1 MPMIIRKTKNLL
13 LDAKRETFTSLV
25 WQVRS
30 NAWRPPTDIYETDA
44 DLVVRVDIAGI
55 QDDNVEVTIQDNS
68 LFINGIR
75 NDTPER
81 RAYHQMEIPFGKFSI
96 GMELPADVSTK
107 NANVKYQDGFMI
119 INLPKKKLV
128 K

>member
-1 MPMIIRKTKNLL
+1 MPTIIRKTKNLL
-13 LDAKRETFTSLV
+13 LEAKRETYKPLI

-30 NAWRPPTDIYETDA
+30 DAWRPPTDVYETDG

-55 QDDNVEVTIQDNS
+55 QDDNVEVTIQGNN
-68 LFINGIR
+68 LFINGVR
-75 NDTPER
+75 NDTSER
-81 RAYHQMEIPFGKFSI
+81 RAYHQMEIPFGRFSVGI
-96 GMELPADVSTK
+96 ELPADVSTK
-107 NANVKYQDGFMI
+107 NAAVKYQDGFMI